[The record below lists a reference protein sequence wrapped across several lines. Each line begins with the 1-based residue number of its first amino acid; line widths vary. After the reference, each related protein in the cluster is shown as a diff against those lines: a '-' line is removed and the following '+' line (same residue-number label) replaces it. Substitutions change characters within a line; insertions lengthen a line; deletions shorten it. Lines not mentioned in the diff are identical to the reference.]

1 MGLTWTDDPKPDARN
16 QEEGEHPV
24 VALLAVLAIVLAI
37 LLIMWAR
44 VEVHGTA
51 DLKSALAESRPEHAT
66 VPPPEAAR
74 SEEQREVDE
83 AVTSSRFATG
93 FSP

>member
-16 QEEGEHPV
+16 RDEGEHPV
-24 VALLAVLAIVLAI
+24 VALLAVVAIVLAI

-44 VEVHGTA
+44 VEVHGTG
-51 DLKSALAESRPEHAT
+51 DLESALAESRPEHAT
-66 VPPPEAAR
+66 VPPPEAR
-74 SEEQREVDE
+74 SEEQRDVDE

>member
-1 MGLTWTDDPKPDARN
+1 MGLTWTDDPQPGGN
-16 QEEGEHPV
+16 GEHPV
-24 VALLAVLAIVLAI
+24 VALVAVIAILVAI
-37 LLIMWAR
+37 LLITWAR

-51 DLKSALAESRPEHAT
+51 DLEAAIAAPRAEHAP
-66 VPPPEAAR
+66 VPPPETAP
-74 SEEQREVDE
+74 SKEQRDVDE

>member
-1 MGLTWTDDPKPDARN
+1 MGLTWTDDPQPGGN
-16 QEEGEHPV
+16 GEHPV
-24 VALLAVLAIVLAI
+24 VALLAVVAILLAI
-37 LLIMWAR
+37 LLITWAR

-51 DLKSALAESRPEHAT
+51 DLEAAIAEPRAEHAP
-66 VPPPEAAR
+66 VPPPERAPTK
-74 SEEQREVDE
+74 EQRDVDE

>member
-16 QEEGEHPV
+16 QDEGEHPV
-24 VALLAVLAIVLAI
+24 VALLAVVAIVLAI

-44 VEVHGTA
+44 VEVHGTG
-51 DLKSALAESRPEHAT
+51 DLESALAESRPEHAT
-66 VPPPEAAR
+66 VPSPEAR
-74 SEEQREVDE
+74 SEEQRDVDE